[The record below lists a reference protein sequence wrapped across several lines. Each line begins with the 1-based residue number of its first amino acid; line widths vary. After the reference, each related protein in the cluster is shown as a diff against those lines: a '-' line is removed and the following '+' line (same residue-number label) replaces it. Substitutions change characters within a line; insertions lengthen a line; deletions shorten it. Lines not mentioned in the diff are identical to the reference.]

1 MAKRFKLFNGDIFTI
16 PFKDDILGF
25 GQIVEI
31 GVINSVFI
39 MCVFKFIQN
48 KNNVINLN
56 DLYNSEI
63 LFLCHSNDAKLY
75 HKDWEIIG
83 NYTENLKDIK
93 LPYFR
98 LGFRDDNAH
107 IVNHLAQRLLPISE
121 EIFDKLN
128 YETELGPIRF
138 ENALK
143 AYYGYQE
150 WKDEDYNVILYS
162 YTLESI
168 EIAKSLG
175 IEVD

>member
-1 MAKRFKLFNGDIFTI
+1 
-16 PFKDDILGF
+16 
-25 GQIVEI
+25 
-31 GVINSVFI
+31 
-39 MCVFKFIQN
+39 
-48 KNNVINLN
+48 
-56 DLYNSEI
+56 
-63 LFLCHSNDAKLY
+63 
-75 HKDWEIIG
+75 
-83 NYTENLKDIK
+83 
-93 LPYFR
+93 
-98 LGFRDDNAH
+98 
-107 IVNHLAQRLLPISE
+107 LAQRLLPISE

-128 YETELGPIRF
+128 YETEVGPIRF